1 MMKFFTGDN
10 PRAQKEQELSQ
21 QRVKLA
27 QEQLNE
33 ARQNGDEE
41 AEAEAKAELREA
53 NKEAIEAKNH
63 AQMGAWFKDLKTSLQ
78 DTFAQKVDEAV
89 KILED
94 TELKANT
101 RLMGSAKQF
110 SSTFGGI
117 FSNSNAILDKI

>member
-1 MMKFFTGDN
+1 
-10 PRAQKEQELSQ
+10 
-21 QRVKLA
+21 
-27 QEQLNE
+27 
-33 ARQNGDEE
+33 
-41 AEAEAKAELREA
+41 
-53 NKEAIEAKNH
+53 
-63 AQMGAWFKDLKTSLQ
+63 MGAWFKDLKTSLQ

-89 KILED
+89 KVLED